1 MEVLLQNTLPLKGN
15 HEDLM
20 WMYTEKPDIWCKFTQ
35 YVPINVMKVN
45 EVPAKVYEVP
55 VKVNEVPVKVN
66 EVPSKVQEVP
76 PKVQEVPAKVN
87 EVQPKVHE
95 VPANINEV
103 PPKVHEDI
111 AKIEKQDTKKNKKI
125 DDVPKQTKNK
135 KILPV
140 EFIVQMSE
148 NNTMNIDYIKQEL
161 QAFISQKEF
170 SKAFGVKKCSEV
182 MSGITNNKW
191 NKSLVLFLS
200 FLFDKRFVYLN
211 KEVVFD
217 AEKCGGDLIHI

>member
-35 YVPINVMKVN
+35 YVPINVMKVD
-45 EVPAKVYEVP
+45 
-55 VKVNEVPVKVN
+55 
-66 EVPSKVQEVP
+66 
-76 PKVQEVPAKVN
+76 
-87 EVQPKVHE
+87 
-95 VPANINEV
+95 EV
-103 PPKVHEDI
+103 PPKVHEVPVKVHEVPVKIHEVPAKVHEVPVKVHEVPPKKTEDI
-111 AKIEKQDTKKNKKI
+111 PKIEKHDAKKNKKI
-125 DDVPKQTKNK
+125 DEVPKQTKNK

-148 NNTMNIDYIKQEL
+148 NNIMNIDYIKQEL
-161 QAFISQKEF
+161 QTFISQKEF
-170 SKAFGVKKCSEV
+170 SKAFGIKKCSEI

-217 AEKCGGDLIHI
+217 AEKCSGDLIHI

>member
-20 WMYTEKPDIWCKFTQ
+20 WMYTEKPDIWSKFTQ
-35 YVPINVMKVN
+35 YVPINIKKV
-45 EVPAKVYEVP
+45 A
-55 VKVNEVPVKVN
+55 
-66 EVPSKVQEVP
+66 EVP
-76 PKVQEVPAKVN
+76 PT
-87 EVQPKVHE
+87 VH
-95 VPANINEV
+95 EV
-103 PPKVHEDI
+103 PPKVHEVPQKVHEVPPKKSEDI
-111 AKIEKQDTKKNKKI
+111 TKIEKQDTKKNKKI
-125 DDVPKQTKNK
+125 DEVPKQTKNKDDEKEKKNVKNTK

-140 EFIVQMSE
+140 EFIVEMSE

-170 SKAFGVKKCSEV
+170 SKAFGVKKCSEI

-217 AEKCGGDLIHI
+217 TEKCCGDLIHI